1 MKKGF
6 TLIELLVVIAI
17 LAILATVIVVII
29 NPGELL
35 KQARDTTR
43 ISDLAAIN
51 SAIALYLS
59 DVTTP
64 FLKNGAACT
73 AGTHYGTVVPTVAT
87 SSPFTVAGNV
97 LAATGVTTSVSGA
110 GWVSV
115 NFTSI
120 SSGSPLARLPMDPQ
134 NTQTYYYA
142 YGCGTGTPNG
152 DLSYEVNA
160 KMESTKYSAGG
171 GGDVVSNVKDGGD
184 NATWYEIGNNL
195 AQ

>member
-43 ISDLAAIN
+43 ISDLAAMN

-64 FLKNGAACT
+64 KLMNASDCT
-73 AGTHYGTVVPTVAT
+73 AGYARCTGSGAT
-87 SSPFTVAGNV
+87 SPFVAGGACTQNS
-97 LAATGVTTSVSGA
+97 VTAVDGS
-110 GWVSV
+110 GWVAV
-115 NFTSI
+115 NLGSI
-120 SSGSPLARLPMDPQ
+120 SSGSPLARLPLDPT
-134 NTQTYYYA
+134 NSATLFYA
-142 YGCGTGTPNG
+142 YGCGTGNA
-152 DLSYEVNA
+152 LNYELNA
-160 KMESTKYSAGG
+160 TMESTKYKGG
-171 GGDVVSNVKDGGD
+171 GGADVSSNTKDGGNSA
-184 NATWYEIGNNL
+184 NANIYEIGNSL
-195 AQ
+195 VQ

>member
-43 ISDLAAIN
+43 ISDLAALN

-59 DVTTP
+59 DVPTP
-64 FLKNGAACT
+64 VI
-73 AGTHYGTVVPTVAT
+73 GTVTNCTSALSPAPTGWTCTVVT
-87 SSPFTVAGNV
+87 STAV
-97 LAATGVTTSVSGA
+97 TGS
-110 GWVSV
+110 GWVPI

-120 SSGSPLARLPMDPQ
+120 SSGSPLARLPIDPS
-134 NTQTYYYA
+134 NTTTYGYA
-142 YGCGTGTPNG
+142 YKSNG
-152 DLSYEVNA
+152 SNLTYELDA
-160 KMESTKYSAGG
+160 KMESTKYSNLTTG
-171 GGDVVSNVKDGGD
+171 VTRNESDGGND
-184 NATWYEIGNNL
+184 ANWYEVGNKL
-195 AQ
+195 DS